1 MAPSNLSQVFIA
13 NDISDTTNGT
23 MLDGSTFSVQAT
35 NGVAAGTLVGVWN
48 AKTNA
53 YILTDIAAATGP
65 VQIVQTML
73 AGNPIASPL
82 IDPQDIVRIKYTPYA
97 VTTKA
102 QTVLTCGTFG
112 AGDFATVKV
121 AIRTAPTAYEYYA
134 NPNNPALDLT
144 GEGYVFPLLGNFSAG
159 RTLIPI
165 CEISSGTAATNA
177 TAIKNAIEGNPKLN
191 ALFNVTTST
200 ADVTII
206 ARHAG
211 VVFDVTLIDQDGANP
226 GFTQVVTGFAAGN
239 GNYWQAIS
247 DEKAMRAKYGNFNR
261 MYFPMSFP
269 EFAIAGN
276 TYEVVEISYR
286 HSHPSSTGIARAAE
300 LNNIK
305 IYNKVAVEGNTKAD
319 LVFLASDTSDWG
331 SAAVE
336 RLF

>member
-35 NGVAAGTLVGVWN
+35 NNVAAGTLVGVWN
-48 AKTNA
+48 TKTNA
-53 YILTDIAAATGP
+53 YILTDMSAATGP
-65 VQIVQTML
+65 IQVVQTML
-73 AGNPIASPL
+73 TGNPIASPL
-82 IDPQDIVRIKYTPYA
+82 IDPKSIVRIKYTPYT
-97 VTTKA
+97 VTVKA
-102 QTVLTCGTFG
+102 STTLTCGIFA
-112 AGDFATVKV
+112 AGEFAQVKV
-121 AIRTAPTAYEYYA
+121 AIRTAPTAYEFYA

-165 CEISSGTAATNA
+165 CEINSGTAATNA

-191 ALFNVTTST
+191 AIFNVTTST
-200 ADVTII
+200 ADVTIT

-211 VVFDVTLIDQDGANP
+211 VVFDLTVVDQDGGNP
-226 GFTQVVTGFAAGN
+226 GFSQSVTGFNAGS

-247 DEKAMRAKYGNFNR
+247 DEKSMRAKYGNFNR

-269 EFAIAGN
+269 EFATVGN
-276 TYEVVEISYR
+276 TYEVVEISYT
-286 HSHPSSTGIARAAE
+286 HDWPSSTGIARAGE

-305 IYNKVAVEGNTKAD
+305 IYNKVAVEGATKAD
-319 LVFLASDTSDWG
+319 LVFLGSDSSDWG